1 MSELDL
7 YQGGRPVPDVPTD
20 LPRFRGWNDDEDPAH
35 YIPEPGLRDAVN
47 VALSLGQPLLL
58 TGEPGTGKTQLAW
71 SLAYDLGLG
80 DPLVFDTKTTT
91 SATDLFYQYDALRH
105 FRDAQTGRED
115 MSVRDYVEFQALGLA
130 ILRAMDPAEAAPFL
144 PAKEAGRPRRR
155 SVVLV
160 DEIDKAPRDVPND
173 LLREVVEMRFRVREA
188 ASGDFPEVMQADKEF
203 RPIVVITSNSEK
215 NLPDAFLRR
224 CVFYHLGF
232 PDYDTLRKIVELRL
246 GAADGAAGAARAG
259 AASAAGAASPSSAG
273 EAIDASA
280 VRDFLEIRKL
290 PLKKA
295 PATAELLAWVRVL
308 RDRGI
313 DPVREPKR
321 AAPTLSVLAKTVE
334 DLHRLRVRAGVV
346 AA

>member
-1 MSELDL
+1 MSDLDL
-7 YQGGRPVPDVPTD
+7 YQGGRTVARGPAE
-20 LPRFRGWNDDEDPAH
+20 LPRYRAWNDDENPAH
-35 YIPEPGLRDAVN
+35 YVPEPGLRDAVN
-47 VALSLGQPLLL
+47 VALALGQPLLL

-91 SATDLFYQYDALRH
+91 AATDLFYHYDALRH
-105 FRDAQTGRED
+105 FRDAQMGRND
-115 MSVRDYVEFQALGLA
+115 MPVRGYVEFQALGLA
-130 ILRAMDPAEAAPFL
+130 ILRAMDPEQAAPYL
-144 PAKEAGRPRRR
+144 PPEERGLPKRR

-188 ASGDFPEVMQADKEF
+188 ASGEFPPELKADPEF
-203 RPIVVITSNSEK
+203 RPIVVLTSNSEK

-224 CVFYHLGF
+224 CVFYHLDF
-232 PDYDTLRKIVELRL
+232 PGEAALRRIVELRL
-246 GAADGAAGAARAG
+246 GRGDGAGRVDAA
-259 AASAAGAASPSSAG
+259 
-273 EAIDASA
+273 A
-280 VRDFLEIRKL
+280 VQEFLEIRKL

-313 DPVREPKR
+313 DPRRDPER
-321 AAPTLSVLAKTVE
+321 AAPTFTVLAKTVE
-334 DLHRLRVRAGVV
+334 DLRRLRERAGL
-346 AA
+346 AAA